1 MGGSAAVTHPLRSHK
16 PSLEY
21 LKLLQSHWARRQEVF
36 GDSYNVAIVRLTL
49 IGWMEGRPL
58 DMSDLSVQID
68 MSRQQTARRCLE
80 LVTAG
85 WLLIKKSGNRVV
97 SLPTEKL
104 VDIATKEMI
113 EHIPRTW
120 DRWMQIRTL
129 LAKQPLERLRDIV
142 GLASPP
148 KRAPLSAAEGV
159 DVGAIE
165 AGIAGL
171 LPIFG
176 VVRGK
181 RPHRRP

>member
-1 MGGSAAVTHPLRSHK
+1 MAPAAVTHPLRSHK

-49 IGWMEGRPL
+49 IGWMEGRAL
-58 DMSDLSVQID
+58 DMSDLSAHID

-97 SLPTEKL
+97 TLPTEKL
-104 VDIATKEMI
+104 VDLATKEMT
-113 EHIPRTW
+113 EHMPRTW
-120 DRWMQIRTL
+120 DRWMEIRTL

-148 KRAPLSAAEGV
+148 KKRAPPSATEGV
-159 DVGAIE
+159 DVGTIE
-165 AGIAGL
+165 GGIAGL

-176 VVRGK
+176 GK